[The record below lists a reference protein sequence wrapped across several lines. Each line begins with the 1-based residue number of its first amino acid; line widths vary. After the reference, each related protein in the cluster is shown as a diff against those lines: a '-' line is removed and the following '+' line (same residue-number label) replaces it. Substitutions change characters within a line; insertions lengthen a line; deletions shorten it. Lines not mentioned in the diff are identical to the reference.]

1 MVTGNAHIVAGP
13 YLVTQTAS
21 SLDAVLARISADQPA
36 SVQRLSDLVRIPSVS
51 ADPARLPEVR
61 QAAEWVRDELVALG
75 FEVSIRPTAKH
86 PVVVG
91 HHPGPG
97 KGATHVLLYSHYD
110 VQPPDPV
117 DLWTT
122 APFEPLIKDG
132 PHGQQLVGRGASDN
146 KGHLISWLDAVRAI
160 LAETGTLPVAVTVMC
175 EGEEEIGSPNLKAF
189 LEANKTDLKADVALL
204 NDASMWAIDRPALV
218 TRLRGMLYT
227 QLDITGPGQD
237 LHSGLYGGLV
247 VNPLTLLSEI
257 LADLHDDERR
267 IAIPGFYDD
276 VAELDA
282 RDSALWRDLAFDD
295 KKYLGDVGL
304 ANPLGEA
311 NRTTLERIW
320 SRPTAEVNG
329 IWGGYSGEGSKT
341 VIPAEAH
348 AKVSFRLVPGQDP
361 QRLAQLFEAFVNAR
375 LPADAKAKITVISAS
390 RATMIPTDSVFVEK
404 AMQAL
409 SDEFGTPTAIVGTGG
424 TLPVVNAIKDVIGID
439 SLLYG
444 WAQNDDNPHSPNEK
458 FELVALEKG
467 SRAHARILF
476 ALAGIRP

>member
-1 MVTGNAHIVAGP
+1 MLRDALGFRAKESEVTEPSVLNGVLDHISQA
-13 YLVTQTAS
+13 
-21 SLDAVLARISADQPA
+21 QPE
-36 SVQRLSDLVRIPSVS
+36 SIQRLSDLVRIPSVS
-51 ADPARLPEVR
+51 ADPGRLEAVR
-61 QAAEWVRDELVALG
+61 EAAEWVREQLVGLG
-75 FEVSIRPTAKH
+75 FDVSIRPTARH

-97 KGATHVLLYSHYD
+97 NDATHVLLYSHYD

-117 DLWTT
+117 ELWTT
-122 APFEPLIKDG
+122 APFEPLIKAG
-132 PHGQQLVGRGASDN
+132 PHGDQMVGRGASDN
-146 KGHLISWLDAVRAI
+146 KGQLISWLDALRAI
-160 LAETGTLPVAVTVMC
+160 LAETGTLPVAVTVVC
-175 EGEEEIGSPNLKAF
+175 EGEEEIGSPNLRAF
-189 LEANKTDLKADVALL
+189 LEANAADLRADVALL

-227 QLDITGPGQD
+227 QLDITGPSQD

-257 LADLHDDERR
+257 LAGLHDEDRR

-282 RDSALWRDLAFDD
+282 RDSAMWRELAFDD
-295 KKYLGDVGL
+295 RKYLADVGL
-304 ANPLGEA
+304 ANPIGEG
-311 NRTTLERIW
+311 NRTSLERIW
-320 SRPTAEVNG
+320 SRPSAEVNG

-361 QRLAQLFEAFVNAR
+361 HRLAGLFEDFVNSR
-375 LPADAKAKITVISAS
+375 LAADAKATVTVISAS

-404 AMQAL
+404 AMAAL
-409 SDEFGTPTAIVGTGG
+409 SDEFGTPPAIVGTGG
-424 TLPVVNAIKDVIGID
+424 TLPVVNAIKDVLGID

-476 ALAGIRP
+476 ALAGTRP

>member
-1 MVTGNAHIVAGP
+1 MLRPAIAACAKDTD
-13 YLVTQTAS
+13 LTES
-21 SLDAVLARISADQPA
+21 SPLSAVLDRISRDQAD
-36 SVQRLSDLVRIPSVS
+36 SVERLSALVRIPSVS
-51 ADPARLPEVR
+51 ADPDRLGAVGD
-61 QAAEWVRDELVALG
+61 AAEWVRAELAALG
-75 FEVSIRPTAKH
+75 FAVSVRPTARH
-86 PVVVG
+86 PVVVA

-97 KGATHVLLYSHYD
+97 KDATHVLIYSHYD

-117 DLWTT
+117 ELWAT

-132 PHGQQLVGRGASDN
+132 PHGPQLVGRGASDN
-146 KGHLISWLDAVRAI
+146 KGQLISWLDALRAI

-175 EGEEEIGSPNLKAF
+175 EGEEEIGSPNLRDF
-189 LEANKTDLKADVALL
+189 LKTNANDLKADVALL

-227 QLDITGPGQD
+227 QLDITGPAQD

-267 IAIPGFYDD
+267 IAVPGFYDD

-282 RDSALWRDLAFDD
+282 RDSALWRDLAFDE
-295 KKYLGDVGL
+295 KKYLADVGL
-304 ANPLGEA
+304 ANPVGEG

-329 IWGGYSGEGSKT
+329 IWGGYSGAGSKT

-361 QRLAQLFEAFVNAR
+361 KRLARLFEEFVNAR
-375 LPADAKAKITVISAS
+375 LPADAKATVTVISAS
-390 RATMIPTDSVFVEK
+390 PATMIPTESVYVEK
-404 AMQAL
+404 AMTAL
-409 SDEFGTPTAIVGTGG
+409 SDEFGRPTAIVGTGG
-424 TLPVVNAIKDVIGID
+424 TLPVVNAVKDVLGID

-458 FELVALEKG
+458 FELIALEKG

-476 ALAGIRP
+476 ALADIRP